1 MIPTRFLGLD
11 LGKTPRDE
19 GGGVA
24 LEATEH
30 ADVVQIRLISAET
43 LRTHEDTLR
52 WVTRQRGRGG
62 CTLAINAP
70 LIVENTGGSRP
81 CDRQL
86 QEHFSRYRIDEYANN
101 IVSASHPR
109 TMGKALARMGF
120 DLNPTSESDRM
131 VETHTQAAQILLFG
145 LARPIR
151 LKNGPIGSR
160 KDSVARLRDLMIT
173 HFSQSTPELVR
184 TPELDQLINAHLPD
198 LNGTRL
204 GELESKLE
212 ALLCAYIAAFMSI
225 RGTAACAM
233 LGDLQR
239 GYILLPDP
247 GREG

>member
-1 MIPTRFLGLD
+1 MTPTRFLGLD

-24 LEATEH
+24 LEMDEH
-30 ADVVQIRLISAET
+30 GLRVLSAET

-52 WVTRQRGRGG
+52 WVTRQRGRQR
-62 CTLAINAP
+62 CVMAINAP

-86 QEHFSRYRIDEYANN
+86 QEHFATYRIDEYANN

-120 DLNPTSESDRM
+120 DLNPTAEGDRLI
-131 VETHTQAAQILLFG
+131 ETHTQAAQILLFG
-145 LARPIR
+145 LTRPVR

-160 KDSVARLRDLMIT
+160 KDSVARMRDLVVNQLGDPG
-173 HFSQSTPELVR
+173 FVR
-184 TPELDQLINAHLPD
+184 SPELDAMLSASLPD

-212 ALLCAYIAAFMSI
+212 ALLCAYIAAFLGI
-225 RGTAACAM
+225 RGPDACAM